1 MRIVKA
7 GFTVLAGLALF
18 LGAAEL
24 MLRVSGFNAPIWFG
38 PDTRLGWAMRPG
50 VEGWY
55 TKEGRAYVRVN
66 QEGFRDVAHS
76 VEKPPRTYRIA
87 VIGDSAVEALQVDM
101 KAAFWWQLQEK
112 LSSCPALDGRE
123 VEVLAFGVSGYGTA
137 QHYLLLQYTAM
148 RYKPDAVLLAFAG
161 NDVIN
166 NSPRL
171 EDEIE
176 RPFFVPTG
184 EGLALDESFRK
195 RSAFVSR
202 SSALYETYRSSSDW
216 LRVVQL
222 VQAARNG
229 VQVWRQAG
237 AAHAAP
243 ERKPVAG
250 VEPSTKIELFAPP
263 RSAALEEA
271 WTVTERLAAQINR
284 YSARHGA
291 RFALLMLSHSAQ
303 VHPDAATRAALEQAL
318 GVPDLFYMER
328 RLQALGQREGFPVIA
343 LAPELQARAAAE
355 KVYFHGFDNYRMGWG
370 HWNERGHETAAS
382 IIAPRLCADVQG

>member
-1 MRIVKA
+1 MRSIRIAA
-7 GFTVLAGLALF
+7 GLLAGIAVFLVVCELGLRLA
-18 LGAAEL
+18 
-24 MLRVSGFNAPIWFG
+24 GFNAPIWFG
-38 PDTRLGWAMRPG
+38 PDERLGWGMRPG

-55 TKEGRAYVRVN
+55 TKEGHAYVRVN
-66 QEGFRDVAHS
+66 QEGFRDVDHS
-76 VEKPPRTYRIA
+76 VGKPSRTYRIA

-112 LSSCPALDGRE
+112 LRSCPALNGRE

-137 QHYLLLQYTAM
+137 QQYLLLQSTAM
-148 RYKPDAVLLAFAG
+148 RYRPDAVLLAFAG

-171 EDEIE
+171 EDENE

-184 EGLALDESFRK
+184 DELALDDSFRK

-202 SSALYETYRSSSDW
+202 SSALYEAYRSSSDW

-237 AAHAAP
+237 VAHAAP
-243 ERKPVAG
+243 ERKQVAG
-250 VEPSTKIELFAPP
+250 VEPTTKIELFAPP
-263 RSAALEEA
+263 RDAALQEA
-271 WTVTERLAAQINR
+271 WTVTERLAAQMNR

-328 RLQALGQREGFPVIA
+328 RMQALGQREGFPVIA
-343 LAPELQARAAAE
+343 LAPELQKRAAAE
-355 KVYFHGFDNYRMGWG
+355 KVYFHGFPNYRMGWG
-370 HWNERGHETAAS
+370 HWNEKGHQSAAEL
-382 IIAPRLCADVQG
+382 IAPRLCAEVQG